1 VEGHQMNRI
10 PPYRRQRAFLSQFTT
25 GQLHLKNPW
34 VVAFFSFS
42 YPGFG
47 HFMQHRY
54 ASAFILILW
63 ETFING
69 MAKVNLGILY
79 SLLGDFDK
87 AKEVLDER
95 WLILYVSIYMF
106 GIWDSY
112 RTTIDLNKQYLLADR
127 EDAPLLNI
135 KMGSF
140 DTNYLDKR
148 KPWIA
153 LVWSA
158 LFPGLG
164 HLYLHNVISGFF
176 IFIYTV
182 GICYFGHILHSIH
195 LSLLGDF
202 DKAKGVL
209 DMQWTLYF
217 PSIYLFVIYDAYVS
231 AVENNKLFEKEMSK
245 FLRQNYQSIHFK
257 TPL

>member
-1 VEGHQMNRI
+1 MNQI

-47 HFMQHRY
+47 HLLHHRY
-54 ASAFILILW
+54 LAGFFLILW

-69 MAKVNLGILY
+69 FSKVNLGILY
-79 SLLGDFDK
+79 TLLGDFEK
-87 AKEVLDER
+87 AKDVLDQR

-112 RTTIDLNKQYLLADR
+112 RTTVDLNKQYILADR

-135 KMGSF
+135 KMGSW

-148 KPWIA
+148 KPWVA
-153 LVWSA
+153 LMWSL

-164 HLYLHNVISGFF
+164 QLYQHNVITGFF
-176 IFIYTV
+176 IFLYTV
-182 GICYFGHILHSIH
+182 AICYFGHILPAIH
-195 LSLLGDF
+195 LSMTGNF
-202 DKAKGVL
+202 VQAKNML
-209 DMQWTLYF
+209 NMQWTIYL
-217 PSIYLFVIYDAYVS
+217 PSIYFFIIYDSYVS
-231 AVENNKLFEKEMSK
+231 AIEKNKLFEKEMSK
-245 FLRQNYQSIHFK
+245 YLRLKYQNKNFK
-257 TPL
+257 YPI

>member
-1 VEGHQMNRI
+1 MNQI

-47 HFMQHRY
+47 HFIQHRY

-87 AKEVLDER
+87 AREVLDER

-106 GIWDSY
+106 GIWDGY

-148 KPWIA
+148 KPLVA
-153 LVWSA
+153 LLWSA

-195 LSLLGDF
+195 LSVLGDF
-202 DKAKGVL
+202 AKAKEVL

>member
-1 VEGHQMNRI
+1 MMNQI
-10 PPYRRQRAFLSQFTT
+10 SPFRRRRAFVSQFTT
-25 GQLHLKNPW
+25 AQLHLKNPW

-47 HFMQHRY
+47 HLMQHRY

-69 MAKVNLGILY
+69 MANVNLGIFY
-79 SLLGDFDK
+79 SLLGDFEK

-106 GIWDSY
+106 GIWDGY
-112 RTTIDLNKQYLLADR
+112 RTTIDLNKQYILADR
-127 EDAPLLNI
+127 EDAPLLHI
-135 KMGSF
+135 KMGSW
-140 DTNYLDKR
+140 DMNYLDKR
-148 KPWIA
+148 KPWVA
-153 LVWSA
+153 LVWSV

-182 GICYFGHILHSIH
+182 GLCYYGNI
-195 LSLLGDF
+195 LLGIQYSMLGEF
-202 DKAKGVL
+202 GRAKEVL
-209 DMQWTLYF
+209 EMQWVLYF
-217 PSIYLFVIYDAYVS
+217 PSIYLFIIYDSYVS
-231 AVENNKLFEKEMSK
+231 AVENNKLFEKEMSYY
-245 FLRQNYQSIHFK
+245 LRNKYQNPNFK
-257 TPL
+257 TPI